1 MINQTLKEI
10 RKEKKMTIQQVSDIT
25 RIPPRTIERMEAG
38 ETKVDIERLEL
49 LGLAYEMS
57 ASDILARDSKGIQ
70 FSVDN
75 STGSNNG
82 VAISC
87 VFHQT
92 EKELYEKLLQAK
104 EEIIEGLKREVE
116 LLKRVK

>member
-1 MINQTLKEI
+1 MIHQTLKEI

-49 LGLAYEMS
+49 LASAYDMS
-57 ASDILARDSKGIQ
+57 SAEILARDNKGIQ
-70 FSVDN
+70 FHIDN
-75 STGSNNG
+75 SNVYSG
-82 VAISC
+82 VAYNS
-87 VFHQT
+87 VFHQV
-92 EKELYEKLLQAK
+92 EKGLYEKLLQAK